1 MTNVLGIDVGGTG
14 IKAALVDVESGA
26 LVSDRHRVETPRP
39 ATPDRMAG
47 AIRRLLAEFDYAGTV
62 GCCFPTIVVD
72 GQARSVSN
80 LDEAWR
86 HVQIDETFASAAGLP
101 FFVINDADAAAVA
114 EMQLGAGRGLDGV
127 VLTIT
132 IGTGLGSGMYYK
144 GRLIP
149 NLEFG
154 HMAGKDGEPFEAFAS
169 KRAREAENLSWLEW
183 GSRFNAFLKR
193 VDRVCPTDHFIIG
206 GGTSK
211 KFEKFRDALTI
222 STPIHVAR
230 FLNNAG
236 IIGAAVAAAQRD
248 QAKSPGHAR

>member
-1 MTNVLGIDVGGTG
+1 MRKILGIDVGGTG

-26 LVSDRHRVETPRP
+26 LLSDRHRLDTPRP
-39 ATPDRMAG
+39 ATPNKMAE
-47 AIRRLLAEFDYAGTV
+47 AIRRLLAEFDYTGTV

-72 GQARSVSN
+72 GQSRSVSN

-86 HVQIDETFASAAGLP
+86 HVQIDETFAAAAGVP

-132 IGTGLGSGMYYK
+132 IGTGLGSGMYYN
-144 GRLIP
+144 GQLIP

-154 HMAGKDGEPFEAFAS
+154 HMAGKDGEPFEAWAS
-169 KRAREAENLSWLEW
+169 KRAREAENLSWPEW
-183 GSRFNAFLKR
+183 GTRFDAFLKR

-211 KFEKFRDALTI
+211 KFEKFQDTLTI
-222 STPIHVAR
+222 AKPIHVAR

-236 IIGAAVAAAQRD
+236 IIGAAVAAAQWD
-248 QAKSPGHAR
+248 KEKSSGHAG

>member
-1 MTNVLGIDVGGTG
+1 MNEVLGIDVGGTG
-14 IKAALVDVESGA
+14 MKAALVDVESGT
-26 LVSDRHRVETPRP
+26 LLSDRHRVETPQP
-39 ATPDRMAG
+39 ATPDAMAK
-47 AIRRLLAEFDYAGTV
+47 AIKQLVGEFDYKGTV

-86 HVQIDETFASAAGLP
+86 HVQIDETFASATGLP

-114 EMQLGAGRGLDGV
+114 EMQLGAGKGLNGV

-132 IGTGLGSGMYYK
+132 IGTGLGSGMYYN
-144 GRLIP
+144 GQLIP

-154 HMAGKDGEPFEAFAS
+154 HMAGKDGEPFEAYAS

-183 GSRFNAFLKR
+183 GTRFNAFLKR

-206 GGTSK
+206 GGTSR
-211 KFEKFRDALTI
+211 KFERFQDALTI
-222 STPIHVAR
+222 TVPIHVAK
-230 FLNNAG
+230 FMNNAG
-236 IIGAAVAAAQRD
+236 IIGAAVAAAQWDEETGR
-248 QAKSPGHAR
+248 

>member
-1 MTNVLGIDVGGTG
+1 MKEILGIDVGGTG
-14 IKAALVDVESGA
+14 MKAALVDVDTGELLSE
-26 LVSDRHRVETPRP
+26 RHRVETPQP
-39 ATPDRMAG
+39 ATPDAMAA
-47 AIRRLLAEFDYAGTV
+47 AIRQLLVEFDYKGTV

-86 HVQIDETFASAAGLP
+86 HVHIDETFASATGLP

-114 EMQLGAGRGLDGV
+114 EMQLGAGRGLNGV

-132 IGTGLGSGMYYK
+132 IGTGLGSGMYYN
-144 GRLIP
+144 GQLIP

-154 HMAGKDGEPFEAFAS
+154 HMAGKDGEPFETYAS

-183 GSRFNAFLKR
+183 GARFDMFLKR

-211 KFEKFRDALTI
+211 KFECFQDALTI
-222 STPIHVAR
+222 TVPIHVAT

-236 IIGAAVAAAQRD
+236 IIGAAVAA
-248 QAKSPGHAR
+248 STC

>member
-1 MTNVLGIDVGGTG
+1 MQVILGIDVGGTG
-14 IKAALVDVESGA
+14 IKAALVDVESGR
-26 LVSDRHRVETPRP
+26 LQSDRRRVNTPRP
-39 ATPDRMAG
+39 ATPDAMA
-47 AIRRLLAEFDYAGTV
+47 AAVKQLLGEFDFNGTV
-62 GCCFPTIVVD
+62 GCCFPTIVVH

-86 HVQIDETFASAAGLP
+86 DVHIDETFARATGLP

-114 EMQLGAGRGLDGV
+114 EMQLGAGRGLDGL

-132 IGTGLGSGMYYK
+132 IGTGLGSGMYYN
-144 GRLIP
+144 GQLIP
-149 NLEFG
+149 NLELG
-154 HMAGKDGEPFEAFAS
+154 HMAGKDGEPFEAYAS

-183 GSRFNAFLKR
+183 GTRFNAFLKR
-193 VDRVCPTDHFIIG
+193 VDRVCPSDHLIIG

-211 KFEKFRDALTI
+211 KFDRFRDALTI

-236 IIGAAVAAAQRD
+236 IIGAAVAATHCD
-248 QAKSPGHAR
+248 

>member
-1 MTNVLGIDVGGTG
+1 MNEVLGIDVGGTG
-14 IKAALVDVESGA
+14 MKAALVDVESGE
-26 LVSDRHRVETPRP
+26 LLSDRHRVDTPKP
-39 ATPDRMAG
+39 ATPDAMA
-47 AIRRLLAEFDYAGTV
+47 AAMRQLLDEFDYAGTV

-80 LDEAWR
+80 LHETWR
-86 HVQIDETFASAAGLP
+86 HVQIDETFASATGLP

-114 EMQLGAGRGLDGV
+114 EMQLGAGRGLHGM

-132 IGTGLGSGMYYK
+132 IGTGLGSGMYFN
-144 GRLIP
+144 GQLIP

-154 HMAGKDGEPFEAFAS
+154 HMAGRDSEPFEAYAS

-183 GSRFNAFLKR
+183 GARFNAFLKR

-211 KFEKFRDALTI
+211 RFEQFRDALTI
-222 STPIHVAR
+222 SRPIHVAK

-236 IIGAAVAAAQRD
+236 IIGAAVAAAQWD
-248 QAKSPGHAR
+248 KKKTPG